1 MANIDV
7 VPKQRNSMAWL
18 WIVLAIVVIA
28 VLIWTFARK
37 NHNAAAQLQPSPAH
51 LASVFVPAR
60 PHSAVA

>member
-37 NHNAAAQLQPSPAH
+37 NHNAAAQLQPAPAH
-51 LASVFVPAR
+51 FAEVLL
-60 PHSAVA
+60 SADTQRLIL